1 MLTHFINS
9 LVFTI
14 STTITYLKDKSK
26 VTNWIQFVE
35 YCIQRHTDDEYS
47 TKIGEEF
54 AQIISVIKNASRG
67 TMYEKIII
75 DIN

>member
-9 LVFTI
+9 LVYTI
-14 STTITYLKDKSK
+14 SNTFDYFYDKTK

-35 YCIQRHTDDEYS
+35 YCIQRYTDDEYS

-54 AQIISVIKNASRG
+54 AQIISIIKNATRG
-67 TMYEKIII
+67 TSFEQII
-75 DIN
+75 DVD

>member
-9 LVFTI
+9 LVYTFSGAVRYFKDNTKI
-14 STTITYLKDKSK
+14 S
-26 VTNWIQFVE
+26 NWIQFVQ

-54 AQIISVIKNASRG
+54 AQIISIIKNLSRG
-67 TMYEKIII
+67 TAFENFI

>member
-9 LVFTI
+9 LVYTISFTI
-14 STTITYLKDKSK
+14 SYFKDKDK
-26 VTNWIQFVE
+26 TTNWIKFVA

-54 AQIISVIKNASRG
+54 AQIISIIKNASRG
-67 TMYEKIII
+67 KVYEYW
-75 DIN
+75 INVN

>member
-9 LVFTI
+9 LVYTI
-14 STTITYLKDKSK
+14 SNTIIYFLDKTK
-26 VTNWIQFVE
+26 TTNWIQFVE

-54 AQIISVIKNASRG
+54 AQIISIIKNATRG
-67 TMYEKIII
+67 TNLEKII
-75 DIN
+75 DVN